1 MSSGKGQEKLR
12 RGLPAA
18 ERVSARQTCSD
29 GEQGPSLRGIIS
41 ERTGLHEAVAS
52 NMHACLHPMP
62 PAKSIIPLYL
72 CAHNVSEV
80 IGNIEASVGDL
91 SHHVIFVE
99 SLFTSRLHSINRML

>member
-1 MSSGKGQEKLR
+1 M
-12 RGLPAA
+12 PAA

-99 SLFTSRLHSINRML
+99 SLFMSRLHSINRML